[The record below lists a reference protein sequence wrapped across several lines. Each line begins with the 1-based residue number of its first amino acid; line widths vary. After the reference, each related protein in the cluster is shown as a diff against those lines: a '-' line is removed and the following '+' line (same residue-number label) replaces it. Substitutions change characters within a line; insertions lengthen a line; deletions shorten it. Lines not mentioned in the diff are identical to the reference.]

1 MGRWTVLDSGLRG
14 SLGMGWVADVL
25 EAFSGQQTPGRRRAP
40 AQTLILRISPAV
52 NGCRVHRVRRG
63 AVGPGHL
70 AHSPGG
76 GEQDASP
83 PWMAGGG
90 EQGGRR
96 PQVRD
101 EEPSSE
107 RVSPGLKVLDPP
119 ATILGDVGP

>member
-14 SLGMGWVADVL
+14 SLGMGRVADVL

-52 NGCRVHRVRRG
+52 NACRVHRVRRG

-70 AHSPGG
+70 AHAPGG
-76 GEQDASP
+76 VEQDASP
-83 PWMAGGG
+83 PGWLAAGGGG

-96 PQVRD
+96 P
-101 EEPSSE
+101 
-107 RVSPGLKVLDPP
+107 
-119 ATILGDVGP
+119 